1 MEQRGFRFGAWQV
14 DVAGNCVA
22 TGDARVALEPRAMD
36 VLRYLCRHP
45 GAVIPA
51 EELLQTC
58 WGTTELGDNPV
69 HKAIAQLRRA
79 LGDSSTEPRYIETV
93 RKRGYRAIAAV
104 VEADQP
110 EAWRGGSPFRG
121 LAPFEESHAA
131 IFYGRVQATT
141 RLHAL
146 VLAQSAGG
154 CPMALVLGPS
164 GSGKTSL
171 VRAGLLPRLM
181 AGGSDDAGI
190 ALDCVLQM
198 DCADLGGS
206 GLFGAL
212 AAVLVDAERDGALLF
227 EGSSADSLG
236 RRLREDT
243 ANVAAT
249 LASGGPVRTAVFV
262 DRFEAIF
269 RAPHATDADRAGFT
283 RVLEQLAS
291 AGTLVVLACRN
302 DFYPSLIALPELMAL
317 KSRGGHFDVEAPM
330 GFDIAQ
336 MVRQPASAA
345 QLSFEV
351 DAATGASLDDVLCD
365 AARASPDALPLL
377 QYCLDELYRQRGPEG
392 QLRFDV
398 FRRLGGIEGALGV
411 RAEQIVAALPAAQQ
425 AALPHVLSL
434 LVDIGEEQSAVTARR
449 PAWSAL
455 TSEAQRDLVAALVEA
470 RLFVSELAG
479 DTPSFGVAH
488 EALLRRWPRV
498 VEWIERHRHALQIRT
513 RVTAQAERWHAAGRP
528 RDLLLPEGMQ
538 ANQARGLLEI
548 ADLSLS
554 AQEKQYVDAS
564 LRRAKLGSRIRVAAM
579 GIIALLAVL
588 AAALGLAARSAQDEA
603 ERRRADAE
611 SLMSFMLGDFVDK
624 LRPLGR
630 LDLLDDVS
638 ARALKYL
645 SQPEQALAGRAGLT
659 HEGMTHKAATL
670 QLIAELGIARGKPD
684 AATQAL
690 LEAKQILDAQAES
703 APDDLGLL
711 KARAANAFWQG
722 KISLERADWS
732 VARVHMDRYR
742 TLADRMVALAP
753 TDTEALQELSYAMN
767 NQGTV
772 ALAEEDYAAAARA
785 FAGSMALKETLLR
798 QAPGKDALTG
808 DLSNSISW
816 LARARMGEGLL
827 EQASQLYE
835 REAVLLRSLC
845 GKNAGNVAWTARLAS
860 SLSNRGD
867 IEQALG
873 HDDAS
878 HALYEESVRLFSG
891 LAQADP
897 TNLTW
902 QRHLAVVEYSLLQ
915 GGNPDGTAI
924 ASGRWAAL
932 NGRIARL
939 RAGDPSSATLIK
951 VAISAAVATAE
962 SALAVRDL
970 HAARAALQAAG
981 EALLQSPAKIKA
993 EPRIVAK
1000 VAQLRLL
1007 EADIARAE
1015 GHDGAPA
1022 CALARD
1028 LLQPLRERSRHH
1040 FVLAMVV
1047 RAHACSGQLAQASA
1061 EQSKLQAMHYRESRH
1076 AKYLSLQR

>member
-1 MEQRGFRFGAWQV
+1 MEQQGFRFGEWQV
-14 DVAGNCVA
+14 DVAGNAVA
-22 TGDARVALEPRAMD
+22 MGETRVALEPRAMD

-104 VEADQP
+104 VEAAQP

-131 IFYGRVQATT
+131 IFYGRVQATA
-141 RLHAL
+141 RLHEL
-146 VLAQSAGG
+146 VLAQAAGG

-171 VRAGLLPRLM
+171 VRAGLLPRLT
-181 AGGSDDAGI
+181 AGGESTGI
-190 ALDCVLQM
+190 ALACVLQM

-206 GLFGAL
+206 DLFGAL
-212 AAVLVDAERDGALLF
+212 AAVLVDAEREGALLF
-227 EGSSADSLG
+227 EGSSADALG

-243 ANVAAT
+243 ATVAAA
-249 LASGGPVRTAVFV
+249 LAAGAPVRTAVFV

-269 RAPHATDADRAGFT
+269 RAPHTSDADRADFT
-283 RVLEQLAS
+283 RVLEQLAR

-345 QLSFEV
+345 QLTFET

-377 QYCLDELYRQRGPEG
+377 QYCLDELYRQRGDEG

-411 RAEQIVAALPAAQQ
+411 RAEQIVAALPATQQ

-455 TSEAQRDLVAALVEA
+455 TSEAQRELVAALVEA

-479 DTPSFGVAH
+479 DIPSFGVAH

-513 RVTAQAERWHAAGRP
+513 RVAAQAERWQAAGRP

-554 AQEKQYVDAS
+554 AQERQYVDAS
-564 LRRAKLGSRIRVAAM
+564 LRRARLGSRIRVAAM
-579 GIIALLAVL
+579 GIIVLLAIL
-588 AAALGLAARSAQDEA
+588 AAALGLAARSAQNEA
-603 ERRRADAE
+603 EQRRADAE

-630 LDLLDDVS
+630 LDLLDDIG
-638 ARALKYL
+638 AKALPYL
-645 SQPEQALAGRAGLT
+645 SGAGDDGNARLLVQRA
-659 HEGMTHKAATL
+659 KTL
-670 QLIAELGIARGKPD
+670 KLIAEVNVARGRQPE
-684 AATQAL
+684 ATRAL
-690 LEAKQILDAQAES
+690 LAAREILQRQIGVTPADAE
-703 APDDLGLL
+703 LL
-711 KARAANAFWQG
+711 KELGANAYWLGQ
-722 KISLERADWS
+722 ISFDRSDWPA
-732 VARVHMDRYR
+732 ARKEMLRYR
-742 TLADRMVALAP
+742 DYGERLVAL
-753 TDTEALQELSYAMN
+753 
-767 NQGTV
+767 
-772 ALAEEDYAAAARA
+772 
-785 FAGSMALKETLLR
+785 
-798 QAPGKDALTG
+798 
-808 DLSNSISW
+808 
-816 LARARMGEGLL
+816 
-827 EQASQLYE
+827 
-835 REAVLLRSLC
+835 
-845 GKNAGNVAWTARLAS
+845 
-860 SLSNRGD
+860 
-867 IEQALG
+867 
-873 HDDAS
+873 
-878 HALYEESVRLFSG
+878 
-891 LAQADP
+891 
-897 TNLTW
+897 
-902 QRHLAVVEYSLLQ
+902 
-915 GGNPDGTAI
+915 
-924 ASGRWAAL
+924 
-932 NGRIARL
+932 
-939 RAGDPSSATLIK
+939 
-951 VAISAAVATAE
+951 
-962 SALAVRDL
+962 
-970 HAARAALQAAG
+970 
-981 EALLQSPAKIKA
+981 
-993 EPRIVAK
+993 
-1000 VAQLRLL
+1000 
-1007 EADIARAE
+1007 
-1015 GHDGAPA
+1015 
-1022 CALARD
+1022 
-1028 LLQPLRERSRHH
+1028 
-1040 FVLAMVV
+1040 
-1047 RAHACSGQLAQASA
+1047 
-1061 EQSKLQAMHYRESRH
+1061 
-1076 AKYLSLQR
+1076 